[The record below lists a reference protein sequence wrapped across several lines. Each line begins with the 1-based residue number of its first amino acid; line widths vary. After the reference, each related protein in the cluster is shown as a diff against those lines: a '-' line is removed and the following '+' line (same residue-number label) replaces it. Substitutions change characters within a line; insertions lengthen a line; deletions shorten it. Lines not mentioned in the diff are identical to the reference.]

1 MIFNI
6 FFVPLYLLYIYNK
19 LEPMPRISAF
29 SIAQEDIEAH
39 FNELAK
45 SGDSIFQLVDMERIF
60 EQSRKFWRLP
70 KSWHVYK
77 FIEALEKKIP
87 NKFLAAEIEFP
98 NRTYTRYIW
107 GETFSLFDVALSL
120 NPKVYLSHYTALYMH
135 GLTDQIPKDVY
146 ATLEQPKKIIKS
158 TLTQEGIHKA
168 FSKEQRTSKNK
179 FTFED
184 KSKAIY
190 LLNGAYSGNLGVLN
204 MGENKNQRVTNIER
218 TLIDIAVRPV
228 YSGGVY
234 EVLEAYKRALKKDI
248 SVNKMVAM
256 LRQMNFIY
264 PYHQTIGFY
273 MQRAGGF
280 SKIQLEIL
288 KRFEFEYDFYLTYN
302 MKDKEYSE
310 DWKLYYPKGF

>member
-1 MIFNI
+1 
-6 FFVPLYLLYIYNK
+6 
-19 LEPMPRISAF
+19 MPRISAF

-45 SGDSIFQLVDMERIF
+45 SGKSVFELRDLELLFQ
-60 EQSRKFWRLP
+60 QNRKFWRLP

-77 FIEALEKKIP
+77 FIEALEKKIS
-87 NKFLAAEIEFP
+87 NKFISAKLDFP

-107 GETFSLFDVALSL
+107 GEEISFFDVALSL
-120 NPKVYLSHYTALYMH
+120 NYKAYLSHYTAMHMH
-135 GLTDQIPKDVY
+135 GLTDQIPKNVY
-146 ATLEQPKKIIKS
+146 ATLEQSQKLFNN

-168 FSKEQRTSKNK
+168 FSKKQRVSNNK
-179 FTFED
+179 FNLKD
-184 KSKAIY
+184 GGDGIY
-190 LLNGAYSGNLGVLN
+190 LLNGAYSGNLGVVN

-234 EVLEAYKRALKKDI
+234 EVLKAYSRASKQDVSI
-248 SVNKMVAM
+248 NKMVAM

-264 PYHQTIGFY
+264 PYHQAIGFY

-280 SKIQLEIL
+280 SKIQLGIL

-310 DWKLYYPKGF
+310 EWKLYYPKGF